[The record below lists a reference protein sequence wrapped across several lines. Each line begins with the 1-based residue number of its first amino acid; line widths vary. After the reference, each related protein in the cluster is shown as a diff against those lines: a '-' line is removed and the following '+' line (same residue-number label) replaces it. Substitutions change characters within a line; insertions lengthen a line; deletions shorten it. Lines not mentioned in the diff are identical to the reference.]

1 MISQTNFRTKTT
13 DVQDHKRK
21 GSLGREVPVD
31 FLKKLNAK
39 REAASSGNM
48 QMEDELRIS
57 RLYGMMLKTQPED
70 SSHRNHDPSLHRW
83 SNAELGDDNYLSF
96 TSNQHTEDASLH
108 RQGIAFTIDGSLPA
122 SPPTPAAVKLELSTL
137 GTGIRFA
144 PAKKPHRPRKKND
157 TPRPEPEPGKIIET
171 LKLDPTPAPP
181 QYPALPSSKPRS
193 RRELKVQQ
201 AAASTPETEVET
213 PVPVSARNEEVLKIE
228 PMIAVAVDQP
238 ESPPPHR
245 EEFGHVLQFDKN
257 RDFGKHRFVPRLF
270 GIETI
275 RE

>member
-83 SNAELGDDNYLSF
+83 SNAELGDDNY
-96 TSNQHTEDASLH
+96 
-108 RQGIAFTIDGSLPA
+108 
-122 SPPTPAAVKLELSTL
+122 
-137 GTGIRFA
+137 
-144 PAKKPHRPRKKND
+144 
-157 TPRPEPEPGKIIET
+157 
-171 LKLDPTPAPP
+171 
-181 QYPALPSSKPRS
+181 
-193 RRELKVQQ
+193 
-201 AAASTPETEVET
+201 
-213 PVPVSARNEEVLKIE
+213 
-228 PMIAVAVDQP
+228 
-238 ESPPPHR
+238 
-245 EEFGHVLQFDKN
+245 
-257 RDFGKHRFVPRLF
+257 
-270 GIETI
+270 
-275 RE
+275 